1 MTTTL
6 LIRTATTED
15 ADRLAQ
21 FARTAFRD
29 TYRDIDDADGIER
42 YVAEHFTPEEVA
54 AQIRDPAST
63 VLLAWQGE
71 TLIGYA
77 QVLQSEAP
85 PCVTGPAP
93 VELARL
99 YLAQDAIGLGLG
111 ARLMLAVQARVREL
125 GGRTVWLGV
134 YDRNQRAIAFY
145 RKFGFV
151 EVGGKEFIFA
161 GQVVIDP
168 VMAAPLPPAGL

>member
-1 MTTTL
+1 MSDSL
-6 LIRTATTED
+6 FIRTATLAD
-15 ADRLAQ
+15 AERLAG
-21 FARTAFRD
+21 FARDAFRD
-29 TYRDIDDADGIER
+29 TYRDIDDADDIER
-42 YVAEHFTPEEVA
+42 YVAEHFTPQRVA
-54 AQIRDPAST
+54 EQIGDPAST
-63 VLLAWQGE
+63 MLLAWRGE
-71 TLIGYA
+71 TLTGYA
-77 QVLQSEAP
+77 QVLQSPAP

-111 ARLMLAVQARVREL
+111 ARLMRAVQARVREL

-151 EVGGKEFIFA
+151 DVGGKEFLFA
-161 GQVVIDP
+161 GRVVIDP
-168 VMAAPLPPAGL
+168 VMAAPLPPAEA